1 MIKEKDLLASKIL
14 NIRYFEESLDSLF
27 EKRKIF
33 GTYHR
38 CIGQEATA
46 VAFCHYLDKKKDFI
60 VSNHRNHGHYLSFT
74 NDYNGLMNEIL
85 GNDKGVSKGLGGSQV
100 LLSDNFFSNGI
111 IGSTVAVAT
120 GVSFGIK
127 LKKTGGICVCFIG
140 DGAMGQGVVYES
152 LNMSSL
158 FNLPILF
165 VLEQNNI
172 SQSTSIDEITSGSF
186 KKRFESF
193 GIETQKIKS
202 SNIYELIKESIPLI
216 KKVRKNSKPY
226 CAIIEADRLCAH
238 SKGDDYRK
246 NLKSLNDPLKYL
258 KKYNKNYDVLNS
270 NSKELIDNLID
281 GLIK

>member
-1 MIKEKDLLASKIL
+1 MTNEKDLLASKVL

-27 EKRKIF
+27 ERGKIF

-46 VAFCHYLDKKKDFI
+46 VAFCHYLDNKKDFI

-85 GNDKGVSKGLGGSQV
+85 GKEKGVSKGLGGSQV

-111 IGSTVAVAT
+111 IGSTIAIAT

-127 LKKTGGICVCFIG
+127 IKKSGGICVCFIG

-158 FNLPILF
+158 YNLPILF
-165 VLEQNNI
+165 ILEQNNI
-172 SQSTSIDEITSGSF
+172 SQSTSIKEITSGTF
-186 KKRFESF
+186 QKRFESF
-193 GIETQKIKS
+193 GIETKKIKS
-202 SNIYELIKESIPLI
+202 SNIYELIKQSVPII
-216 KKVRKNSKPY
+216 KKVRTNSRPY

-246 NLKSLNDPLKYL
+246 NLKSLNDPLKFL
-258 KKYNKNYDVLNS
+258 KKFNKNFDVLNS
-270 NSKELIDNLID
+270 NSKVLIENLID
-281 GLIK
+281 GLVK

>member
-1 MIKEKDLLASKIL
+1 MTNEKDLLASKVL

-27 EKRKIF
+27 ERGKIF

-46 VAFCHYLDKKKDFI
+46 VAFCHYLDNKKDFI

-85 GNDKGVSKGLGGSQV
+85 GKEKGVSKGLGGSQV

-111 IGSTVAVAT
+111 IGSTIAIAT

-127 LKKTGGICVCFIG
+127 IKYSGGLCVCFIG

-158 FNLPILF
+158 YNLPILF
-165 VLEQNNI
+165 ILEQNNI
-172 SQSTSIDEITSGSF
+172 SQSTSIKEITSGTF
-186 KKRFESF
+186 QKRFESF
-193 GIETQKIKS
+193 GIETKKIKS
-202 SNIYELIKESIPLI
+202 SNIYELIKQSVPII
-216 KKVRKNSKPY
+216 KKVRTNSRPY

-246 NLKSLNDPLKYL
+246 NLKSLNDPLKFL
-258 KKYNKNYDVLNS
+258 KKFNKNFDVLNS
-270 NSKELIDNLID
+270 NSKVLIENLID
-281 GLIK
+281 GLVK